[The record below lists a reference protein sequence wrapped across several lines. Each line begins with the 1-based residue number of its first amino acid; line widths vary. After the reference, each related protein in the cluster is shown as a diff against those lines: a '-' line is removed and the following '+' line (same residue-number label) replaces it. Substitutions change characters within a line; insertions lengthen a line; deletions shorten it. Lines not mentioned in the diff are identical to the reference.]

1 VDGGS
6 QPYGHG
12 RRDSRAVSALLTPSH
27 LTIGAA
33 AEHTAASA
41 LLLDGWWVGEVRV
54 MAPFDFI
61 AVRRTKGVGLRQAR
75 IEVKLVDVKKVA
87 PSAKTKGKTA
97 VQRLLGV
104 DIVYVDFETGGV
116 AITVAKAR
124 RGENTKIL
132 D

>member
-1 VDGGS
+1 VDGS
-6 QPYGHG
+6 SVPYGHG
-12 RRDSRAVSALLTPSH
+12 RCDSRAGRALLTPSH

-41 LLLDGWWVGEVRV
+41 LLRDGWWIGEVRV

-75 IEVKLVDVKKVA
+75 IEVRLVDVKKVA
-87 PSAKTKGKTA
+87 PSAKTKAKTPI
-97 VQRLLGV
+97 QRLLGV
-104 DIVYVDFETGGV
+104 EIVYVNFETGGV
-116 AITVAKAR
+116 ATTIGKAR
-124 RGENTKIL
+124 RGEKTNIL